1 MSKAVGVEINE
12 SRVKVCSVESTSKHT
27 KILAYH
33 EEVIPTD
40 PQQTWEQHA
49 LDSLKKAFSVSKL
62 SKGRVVASIDSG
74 DAILRDVSLPFKDDD
89 KIRKTVHGELESLIH
104 NFTIEDL
111 VVDYFKTGETDKG
124 TVLMAAAV
132 PKAVIEKRLQLLT
145 GAGIDPVALDL
156 DVTALFN
163 TLLNAG
169 AIETDEP
176 LLILYGTPKYTKIL
190 LVEKKRPTS
199 IRTIRFSLPTPESIR
214 KEHDERKKAS
224 QWETREVEGP
234 VPILVLAPHEHA
246 KFSELDAETQNSLI
260 EILAKEISRFLL
272 ANAASASPTQI
283 LLTGEFENDEA
294 AHLLQAAT
302 KIEVKT
308 YNLLD
313 VIDHPFTK
321 PLPEQ
326 SAKLGVPLGLALKGC
341 EVDALGMD
349 FRKERFSYGKKFETI
364 KTTALV
370 TVELL
375 IVFLLTVGLH
385 FYFKGRDLQHLQ
397 KQVYEY
403 QNDLYEMASG
413 ERSGDSKDAYPE
425 MKQFVERM
433 EREYGLIHP
442 LDRSAL
448 EHWKGIAEATEEFRK
463 RNSGKSA
470 QELGGEELWLQL
482 EQLSVSQSS
491 YSGKVKLELTI
502 RAKAATQEQVEL
514 FQRVLIEKMKDS
526 RISIPTSMEKD
537 KDGKFPFTLKVER
550 DR

>member
-1 MSKAVGVEINE
+1 MAKAVGVEINE
-12 SRVKVCSVESTSKHT
+12 SRVKVVAVESTAKQT
-27 KILAYH
+27 KILSYH
-33 EEVIPTD
+33 EEYIPTD
-40 PQQTWEQHA
+40 PQQTWDQHA
-49 LDSLKKAFSVSKL
+49 LDALKKAFTVSKV

-74 DAILRDVSLPFKDDD
+74 DAVLRDVTLPFKEDD

-199 IRTIRFSLPTPESIR
+199 IRTIRFSLPTPESIQ

-224 QWETREVEGP
+224 QWETREVVGP

-349 FRKERFSYGKKFETI
+349 FRKERFSYGKKFETV

-385 FYFKGRDLQHLQ
+385 FYFKGRDFRYQQDEVYKNQNALFGMVTDPADDP
-397 KQVYEY
+397 KQ
-403 QNDLYEMASG
+403 
-413 ERSGDSKDAYPE
+413 AYPE
-425 MKQFVERM
+425 MKAYADRVR
-433 EREYGLIHP
+433 REAGLQHP
-442 LDRSAL
+442 LEKSGL
-448 EHWKGIAEATEEFRK
+448 ELWKGVAEAAADFQK
-463 RNSGKSA
+463 RNASKPA
-470 QELGGEELWLQL
+470 QELGGEELWLLMRQ
-482 EQLSVSQSS
+482 VVVTQSS
-491 YSGKVKLELTI
+491 YSGKVKVEITVH
-502 RAKAATQEQVEL
+502 ATAASQVQVEL
-514 FQRVLIEKMKDS
+514 FKKVVIEKSPKGANV
-526 RISIPTSMEKD
+526 SILNTLEKNAQ
-537 KDGKFPFTLKVER
+537 GKFDFTLKVER
-550 DR
+550 